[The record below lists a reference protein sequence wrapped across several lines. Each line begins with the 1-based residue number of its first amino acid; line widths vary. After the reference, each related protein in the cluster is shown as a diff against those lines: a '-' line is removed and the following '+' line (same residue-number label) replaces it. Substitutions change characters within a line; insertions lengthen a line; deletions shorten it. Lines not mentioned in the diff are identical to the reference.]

1 MKCPTCKHD
10 FCWICLGDW
19 KEHGSSW
26 YKCFREEKLEQDSSF
41 VEEKKKG
48 HDAKNELARYSA
60 HFEMFMNHE
69 KSEKIA
75 TKQLK
80 LMDKTIETLHDVMN
94 YPVNEVDFL
103 LGAT

>member
-1 MKCPTCKHD
+1 
-10 FCWICLGDW
+10 
-19 KEHGSSW
+19 
-26 YKCFREEKLEQDSSF
+26 
-41 VEEKKKG
+41 
-48 HDAKNELARYSA
+48 
-60 HFEMFMNHE
+60 MNHE